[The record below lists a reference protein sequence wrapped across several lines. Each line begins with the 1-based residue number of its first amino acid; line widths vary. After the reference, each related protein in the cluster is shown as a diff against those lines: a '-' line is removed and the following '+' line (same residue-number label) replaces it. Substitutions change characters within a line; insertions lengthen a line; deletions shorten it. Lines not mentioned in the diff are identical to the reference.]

1 MFVSGLLIKNLKM
14 FHFDKTFL
22 YDIKYLL
29 NQQSCTLL
37 HVAEEGSLYRQES
50 VLPASGYRSAV
61 AERVCLPGL
70 RLCCE

>member
-1 MFVSGLLIKNLKM
+1 MFVLGLLIKNLKM

-22 YDIKYLL
+22 YDTKYLL

-37 HVAEEGSLYRQES
+37 HVAEGSLHRQES